1 MKIQLPTRRA
11 GKKVQNG
18 INWVL
23 IAKTT
28 VLILLLLASAW
39 FFGSICERI
48 QKEYLTT
55 IIAGKDIIG
64 FGINLIVATT
74 LLCITIGMA
83 VTLIRPIWI
92 TIIGLALAAPAMM
105 IGWEFTP
112 KAAIISLS
120 FAVITIMYTSS
131 VQRKL
136 NNQITFS
143 LHPLFD
149 SQKLL
154 MMALTAVM
162 CACFAFGYYEDATK
176 NNFSIPPS
184 TRETINKFLLDS
196 TKQAVEKQT
205 PEVKKEIVNKAMET
219 AQKQYDEMWNN
230 LETQIKP
237 QIQNVAI
244 FIGVMLFFTIYA
256 VMIILGLLILFILEI
271 IFPLLK
277 ITRFT
282 KFETEMRQV
291 KKLTL

>member
-1 MKIQLPTRRA
+1 MKIQLPRRA
-11 GKKVQNG
+11 GKKAQNG

-23 IAKTT
+23 IVKTT

-55 IIAGKDIIG
+55 IIAGKDIIN
-64 FGINLIVATT
+64 FGINIIVASA
-74 LLCITIGMA
+74 LFCITIGMA
-83 VTLIRPIWI
+83 VTLIRPIWVTLI
-92 TIIGLALAAPAMM
+92 SLALTAPAMM

-112 KAAIISLS
+112 KAAIISIS
-120 FAVITIMYTSS
+120 FAIIAIMYTSS
-131 VQRKL
+131 VKRKL
-136 NNQITFS
+136 DNQITFS

-162 CACFAFGYYEDATK
+162 CASFAFGYYEDATK
-176 NNFSIPPS
+176 NNFAIPPVA
-184 TRETINKFLLDS
+184 RETMNKFLLDS
-196 TKQAVEKQT
+196 TKQAIEKQT
-205 PEVKKEIVNKAMET
+205 PGIKNEQVNKAMET

-230 LETQIKP
+230 LETQMKP
-237 QIQNVAI
+237 QIQNVS
-244 FIGVMLFFTIYA
+244 IGIGLILFFTIYT
-256 VMIILGLLILFILEI
+256 VMIILGLMMLFILEI

-282 KFETEMRQV
+282 KFETEMREV